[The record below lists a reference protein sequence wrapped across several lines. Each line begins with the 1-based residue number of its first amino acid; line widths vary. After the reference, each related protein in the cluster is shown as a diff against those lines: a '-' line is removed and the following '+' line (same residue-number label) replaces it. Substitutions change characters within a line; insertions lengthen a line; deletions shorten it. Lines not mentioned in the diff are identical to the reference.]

1 MQRFFII
8 SLVVSFIALVAC
20 SKVPGDIIKPK
31 TMENLLVDIHKAE
44 AYMENSKY
52 LANNKLAQDSIKN
65 SIYAKHGVTGAE
77 FDTSI
82 VWYGANLEEYI
93 EIYDKVIMRLQ
104 EENNSLLALMNNQ
117 KDMFTGMTRSGD
129 TVNIWNINP
138 HYIFEGRLN
147 NNFLSFTVPY
157 DDNFKDGDLF
167 KLKFKLTSR
176 EESPYESHVILAVKE
191 SRDSTTITKK
201 NIFKNGWDSIEV
213 KSKGNIRRVM
223 GSFYVPA
230 TPEWRVTHIDSIT
243 LERIHTK

>member
-1 MQRFFII
+1 
-8 SLVVSFIALVAC
+8 
-20 SKVPGDIIKPK
+20 
-31 TMENLLVDIHKAE
+31 MENLLVDIHKAE

-52 LANNKLAQDSIKN
+52 LANNKLAQDSVKN

-147 NNFLSFTVPY
+147 NNLLSFTVPY

-176 EESPYESHVILAVKE
+176 EDSPYESHVILAVKE

-213 KSKGNIRRVM
+213 KSKGSIRRVM

-230 TPEWRVTHIDSIT
+230 IPEWRVTHIDSIT

>member
-82 VWYGANLEEYI
+82 VWYI
-93 EIYDKVIMRLQ
+93 
-104 EENNSLLALMNNQ
+104 S
-117 KDMFTGMTRSGD
+117 
-129 TVNIWNINP
+129 
-138 HYIFEGRLN
+138 
-147 NNFLSFTVPY
+147 NFL
-157 DDNFKDGDLF
+157 
-167 KLKFKLTSR
+167 
-176 EESPYESHVILAVKE
+176 
-191 SRDSTTITKK
+191 
-201 NIFKNGWDSIEV
+201 
-213 KSKGNIRRVM
+213 
-223 GSFYVPA
+223 
-230 TPEWRVTHIDSIT
+230 
-243 LERIHTK
+243 